1 MSNLLYI
8 FYKEMNFLFHDRGIM
23 IFILFVPLA
32 YPLLYAYVYGNEV
45 VRDVPVM
52 VVDDDNSH
60 LSRDFLRRMDATE
73 EVKYLKRCNNMEEA
87 KLGIMKHEAYG
98 IVHIPESFSKDLMR
112 GGHTTVGLYSDMS
125 SMLYYK
131 ALIVGLTEVYLDVS
145 KEIKVE
151 EHLASSSMTTKD
163 EKSTRMPVEYDRVS
177 FFNPKSGFA
186 AFLVPPVF
194 MLILQ
199 QTLFLGIG
207 MHMGVMRERH
217 RNIFLPDKRYRGP
230 FTVLMARTAF
240 YLMLYLVMAIYA
252 FTFATNS
259 FELPS
264 NGNYFTLLAFIVPYL
279 LSCIFCSF
287 TLSTFVY
294 RREDCILI
302 FVFSSV
308 PLLFFSGISWP
319 TPSMPPVIHWLSYLF
334 PSSLGMNDYVNIMGM
349 GGSLS
354 DIKSD
359 YIALW
364 AQVVF
369 YFLISYYYY
378 IRQFAKCKSISQK
391 SYSDN
396 RI

>member
-1 MSNLLYI
+1 MKNLFYI
-8 FYKEMNFLFHDRGIM
+8 FYREMNFLFHDKGIM

-32 YPLLYAYVYGNEV
+32 YPLLYAYVYGNEL

-60 LSRDFLRRMDATE
+60 LSREFLRRMDATE
-73 EVKYLKRCNNMEEA
+73 EVQYYKRCNNMEEA
-87 KLGIMKHEAYG
+87 KMGIMKREAFG
-98 IVHIPESFSKDLMR
+98 IVHIPSSFSKDLMR
-112 GGHTTVGLYSDMS
+112 GEQTNVGLYSDMS

-131 ALIVGLTEVYLDVS
+131 ALIIGLTEVYLDMS
-145 KEIKVE
+145 KNIKVE
-151 EHLASSSMTTKD
+151 EHLASSSITRTD
-163 EKSTRMPVEYDRVS
+163 EDIARMPVEYNRVS

-207 MHMGVMRERH
+207 MHMGVMRERYH
-217 RNIFLPDKRYRGP
+217 NIFPPDERYRGP
-230 FTVLMARTAF
+230 FTVLMARAAF
-240 YLMLYLVMAIYA
+240 YLMLYIVMAVYA
-252 FTFATNS
+252 FTFVTNS

-264 NGNYFTLLAFIVPYL
+264 TGDYFTLLAFIVPYL
-279 LSCIFCSF
+279 LACIFCAF

-302 FVFSSV
+302 FVFLSV

-319 TPSMPPVIHWLSYLF
+319 TPSMPTVLHWLSYLF
-334 PSSLGMNDYVNIMGM
+334 PSSLGMNDYVNIISM
-349 GGSLS
+349 GGSIG
-354 DIKSD
+354 DIKND